1 MLALTQNGCLH
12 PSSYSPQSVL
22 EYSDL
27 GVRIKVVPQVN
38 CDGVLLRMH
47 VCMHVFIP
55 RMRFLPSPNRE
66 SFIGKQQCLRLSLLQ
81 DT

>member
-27 GVRIKVVPQVN
+27 GVRIQVVPQVN
-38 CDGVLLRMH
+38 CDGVLLRS
-47 VCMHVFIP
+47 MHVFIP

-66 SFIGKQQCLRLSLLQ
+66 SFIGKQQCLRLPLLQ